1 MSNVLDVFVNVLLLP
16 SVFSQAI
23 PPQQMSVELL
33 NNITLATMLC
43 SHLGTLICVSD

>member
-1 MSNVLDVFVNVLLLP
+1 MSNVLESVLLLP

-33 NNITLATMLC
+33 NDITLATMLC

>member
-1 MSNVLDVFVNVLLLP
+1 MSNVLDVFVSVLLLP

-23 PPQQMSVELL
+23 RPRQMSVELL